1 MARDSEAA
9 TAHRPG
15 AASNASG
22 ASAAPHAKQEAMD
35 EDVGEALSEHAPRET
50 HPPSQAL
57 PNGAQ
62 GSAPKRSGSPQHAEP
77 AQSQKRPRYDG
88 ALPDAHDTP
97 QTGANPSS
105 QGNSPSHMGSALQEC
120 TYPFRDPSAWG
131 EQAPQ
136 LDVYIWDYLQCR
148 GLTKAAQV
156 LAEECKLPERP
167 EVPLRTPMGLL
178 FEYWTVFWDV
188 FTSRS
193 GRGSSGAA
201 AYNEFLEHRRSQ
213 RVRSEQR
220 SSMYNGE
227 ANGTA
232 ELGIGGT
239 ALLQGAS
246 TPAMLMADQDAAAA
260 TLLPNTLNIGTPGG
274 GVEQSPHTP
283 RMQMPRTPTPQQPM
297 PPPGMQQPPAGQGAA
312 QDAPQPGPQQAP
324 QQQQQQQ
331 QHAPQAQAQPP
342 QGAPLSTPQMQ
353 HATPQLGP
361 QAQQG
366 GLPLHLQQQQQTLA
380 RTQAAQGWN
389 PAALSPQQQQNLL
402 ITAALRQGIQVE
414 EIKNLPPATRL
425 ALINSIMPN
434 AATLAAS
441 QNRRQGL
448 AVDPQLQARVLQ
460 QQQMQNQAV
469 AQTLKIQNSSQ
480 TPMPNPFDRPG
491 VAARPGAPLMPSSPA
506 GKLQQ
511 ANGGGNDMQGLN
523 RAPSMGGSGYFAG
536 AQQQQQPQQQQQHPA
551 QQQHAA
557 QQQQPTP
564 QQKQMLLV
572 QYQTLQTA
580 AKSEWMKAQSAP
592 TPALAQQLLANAR
605 QFQARAQSTI
615 NALQGK
621 MMPQQ
626 AFADAQLQTPNPM
639 LLQQLQKGLGGQ
651 GQGQPGQPGQP
662 MGMQPGLQQAQLL
675 HLQSL
680 VQKGLAS
687 PALLQQQLM
696 AGIEHVNGDRPMQ

>member
-324 QQQQQQQ
+324 Q
-331 QHAPQAQAQPP
+331 
-342 QGAPLSTPQMQ
+342 
-353 HATPQLGP
+353 
-361 QAQQG
+361 
-366 GLPLHLQQQQQTLA
+366 
-380 RTQAAQGWN
+380 
-389 PAALSPQQQQNLL
+389 
-402 ITAALRQGIQVE
+402 
-414 EIKNLPPATRL
+414 
-425 ALINSIMPN
+425 
-434 AATLAAS
+434 
-441 QNRRQGL
+441 RR
-448 AVDPQLQARVLQ
+448 
-460 QQQMQNQAV
+460 
-469 AQTLKIQNSSQ
+469 
-480 TPMPNPFDRPG
+480 
-491 VAARPGAPLMPSSPA
+491 
-506 GKLQQ
+506 
-511 ANGGGNDMQGLN
+511 
-523 RAPSMGGSGYFAG
+523 
-536 AQQQQQPQQQQQHPA
+536 
-551 QQQHAA
+551 
-557 QQQQPTP
+557 
-564 QQKQMLLV
+564 
-572 QYQTLQTA
+572 
-580 AKSEWMKAQSAP
+580 
-592 TPALAQQLLANAR
+592 
-605 QFQARAQSTI
+605 
-615 NALQGK
+615 
-621 MMPQQ
+621 
-626 AFADAQLQTPNPM
+626 
-639 LLQQLQKGLGGQ
+639 
-651 GQGQPGQPGQP
+651 
-662 MGMQPGLQQAQLL
+662 
-675 HLQSL
+675 
-680 VQKGLAS
+680 
-687 PALLQQQLM
+687 
-696 AGIEHVNGDRPMQ
+696 GD